1 MDVQGSFLQKLYE
14 ESIPRIIAKFLRME
28 VTLAERID
36 SCGPSAAMS
45 EENMG
50 PMAAKRNKIKAC
62 RKNKPGQRDAGSGNH
77 SAAYIREG
85 LHVEKRAK
93 VQERQMQQDA
103 KNEEKPHIP
112 VMCLA
117 TVMPREG

>member
-1 MDVQGSFLQKLYE
+1 MQKLYE

-50 PMAAKRNKIKAC
+50 PMAVKRNKIKAC
-62 RKNKPGQRDAGSGNH
+62 RKTSLDQAARGLKPLCSLH
-77 SAAYIREG
+77 S
-85 LHVEKRAK
+85 
-93 VQERQMQQDA
+93 
-103 KNEEKPHIP
+103 
-112 VMCLA
+112 
-117 TVMPREG
+117 